1 VEVYKSY
8 AYHIWRLWYIGSY
21 TITANPIK
29 TLELHYPTIQFLIT
43 FVIQARND
51 SVVCYIVNKPLP
63 EAGISGDNAQAESLS
78 EK

>member
-1 VEVYKSY
+1 MTK
-8 AYHIWRLWYIGSY
+8 
-21 TITANPIK
+21 PIK
-29 TLELHYPTIQFLIT
+29 TLEFHYPTIQFLI

-63 EAGISGDNAQAESLS
+63 EAGISEDNAQAESLS